1 MDTNGDTKKLLI
13 KDLSS
18 RLPYNVIVDYAYNAF
33 NVRNGNYVKHG
44 SKCIL
49 DCYLLDVFIS
59 PRQNEKGEYIKPY
72 LRPMSSMT
80 EEEFTNL
87 KEYSGLK
94 YDQLDLASFQNG
106 TYKCLDFYLSEV
118 PSGAVIRVFDWL
130 NRYHFDY
137 RDLIQ
142 LDLAIAVT
150 KENNP
155 YK

>member
-59 PRQNEKGEYIKPY
+59 PRQNEKGEYIKHY
-72 LRPMSSMT
+72 LRPM
-80 EEEFTNL
+80 
-87 KEYSGLK
+87 
-94 YDQLDLASFQNG
+94 
-106 TYKCLDFYLSEV
+106 
-118 PSGAVIRVFDWL
+118 
-130 NRYHFDY
+130 
-137 RDLIQ
+137 
-142 LDLAIAVT
+142 
-150 KENNP
+150 
-155 YK
+155 